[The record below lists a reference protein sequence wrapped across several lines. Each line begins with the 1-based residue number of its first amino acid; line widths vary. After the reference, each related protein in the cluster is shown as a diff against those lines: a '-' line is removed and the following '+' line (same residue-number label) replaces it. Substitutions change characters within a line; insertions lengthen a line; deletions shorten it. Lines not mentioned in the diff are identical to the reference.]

1 MTQNDHHVSCGNSL
15 RLVGKMKDKTNDFLF
30 QNSIFIWIA
39 IVTAVILLIPLTAM
53 QFTNEVSWDETDF
66 IVMGSL
72 LFGMASLFVL
82 AARKTARHSRM
93 LLGMVFLAVFVYI
106 WAELA
111 VGVFTNL
118 GS

>member
-1 MTQNDHHVSCGNSL
+1 MNP
-15 RLVGKMKDKTNDFLF
+15 KTNDLVFR
-30 QNSIFIWIA
+30 NSIFIWIA
-39 IVTAVILLIPLTAM
+39 LATLAILLVPLVAM
-53 QFTNEVSWDETDF
+53 QLTNEVRWNASDF
-66 IVMGSL
+66 VVMGSL

-82 AARKTARHSRM
+82 VARRAARNRRVLVGM
-93 LLGMVFLAVFVYI
+93 LFLAAFTYI

>member
-1 MTQNDHHVSCGNSL
+1 
-15 RLVGKMKDKTNDFLF
+15 MKHKTNDLVF
-30 QNSIFIWIA
+30 QHSIFIWIA
-39 IVTAVILLIPLTAM
+39 IATVAILLVPFAAM
-53 QFTNEVSWDETDF
+53 QFTNEVSWSLMDF
-66 IVMGSL
+66 VVMGAL

-82 AARKTARHSRM
+82 AARKTSRRSRV

>member
-1 MTQNDHHVSCGNSL
+1 
-15 RLVGKMKDKTNDFLF
+15 MKLKTDDFLL

-39 IVTAVILLIPLTAM
+39 LATTVLLLVPLVAM
-53 QFTNEVSWDETDF
+53 QLTNEVRWNGADF
-66 IVMGSL
+66 LVMGSL

-82 AARKTARHSRM
+82 AARKAPRRRRALIATS
-93 LLGMVFLAVFVYI
+93 FLAVFVYL

>member
-1 MTQNDHHVSCGNSL
+1 MKQKTDD
-15 RLVGKMKDKTNDFLF
+15 LVC

-39 IVTAVILLIPLTAM
+39 LATAAILLIPLVAM
-53 QFTNEVSWDETDF
+53 QFTNEVRWDETDF
-66 IVMGSL
+66 VVMGSL

-82 AARKTARHSRM
+82 VARKATRRHRVFI
-93 LLGMVFLAVFVYI
+93 GMSFLVVLIYI